1 MKLLFDFLPIIL
13 FFVTFKYAEANK
25 AWAAAFATQHFGGLV
40 LGGVVGE
47 SEGPV
52 LLATLMVV
60 AASLAQVAWIKARGR
75 KVDVM
80 LWVSLTLVVVLGG
93 LTIYFHNET
102 FIKWKPTVLYAC
114 MALALWGGWFLAKR
128 NFIRQLL
135 QAQLQLPDAAWQHLM
150 HAWATFFCV
159 MAVLNLWVAYHFD
172 TETWVNFKLFG
183 GMGLMIV
190 FVMGQAL
197 YLSRHMQDPES

>member
-1 MKLLFDFLPIIL
+1 MKFLLDFFPIALFFLAFKLFDIYTATAVAIAATLGQIAWL
-13 FFVTFKYAEANK
+13 RFKTGRVEPMQ
-25 AWAAAFATQHFGGLV
+25 WLSLGVIVVFGGAT
-40 LGGVVGE
+40 
-47 SEGPV
+47 
-52 LLATLMVV
+52 LLAH
-60 AASLAQVAWIKARGR
+60 
-75 KVDVM
+75 D
-80 LWVSLTLVVVLGG
+80 
-93 LTIYFHNET
+93 ET

-114 MALALWGGWFLAKR
+114 MALALWGGWFLVKR
-128 NFIRQLL
+128 NFIRHLL
-135 QAQLQLPDAAWQHLM
+135 QAQLQLPDAVWQHLM

>member
-1 MKLLFDFLPIIL
+1 MKFLLDFFPIALFFLAFKLFDIYTATAVAIAA
-13 FFVTFKYAEANK
+13 TFGQI
-25 AWAAAFATQHFGGLV
+25 AWLRFKTGRVEPMQWLSLGVIVVFGGAT
-40 LGGVVGE
+40 
-47 SEGPV
+47 
-52 LLATLMVV
+52 LLAH
-60 AASLAQVAWIKARGR
+60 
-75 KVDVM
+75 D
-80 LWVSLTLVVVLGG
+80 
-93 LTIYFHNET
+93 ET

-159 MAVLNLWVAYHFD
+159 MAVLNLWIAYHFD